1 VVVCSNFYLGSFTQ
15 KLGPKPSLHICL
27 QPEQTSKVGR
37 QRAPLAGSLCR
48 CSLASH
54 RASGP
59 EAFRASGPEAFRAS
73 GTESFF
79 RPIGPSTSASQEQ
92 LPSNLHAGIHVNF
105 YTNMVSDRVG
115 DKPQT
120 LILPLTRSIPLWARV
135 SGLSAEKN
143 KGKLQPLQRDVL
155 SRQRDGVLKRD
166 PVDLGPWIPLWTR
179 VIIGGSRFPSGKWN

>member
-73 GTESFF
+73 GPEAFRASGPEAFRASGPEAFRASGPEAFF
-79 RPIGPSTSASQEQ
+79 RPIGP
-92 LPSNLHAGIHVNF
+92 L
-105 YTNMVSDRVG
+105 
-115 DKPQT
+115 
-120 LILPLTRSIPLWARV
+120 
-135 SGLSAEKN
+135 
-143 KGKLQPLQRDVL
+143 LQRL
-155 SRQRDGVLKRD
+155 RSSSPATSTQGSMLISTPTWLATGSATSLK
-166 PVDLGPWIPLWTR
+166 P
-179 VIIGGSRFPSGKWN
+179 